1 MNHYQAGQSTETDA
15 HDLDGAVDA
24 GTASHAGTSS
34 QTRQDC
40 TESMKI
46 VFDISDGIDPERAA
60 MLLAISRTREEE
72 EVIKKVLAR
81 TKLFKF
87 SVTEIGGMNDAL
99 RGKVAPQIV
108 GACVN
113 QAVIDRTPSQVHAL
127 MHALLEAERGLC
139 MDAPLS
145 GSLALKIAVV
155 TDGSWVAVAMFGDSA
170 FHVLTNHRR
179 AGLGV
184 MHLAV

>member
-1 MNHYQAGQSTETDA
+1 MVCNQDTQSRETSIQDFG
-15 HDLDGAVDA
+15 GAVNATTIPD
-24 GTASHAGTSS
+24 GETGS
-34 QTRQDC
+34 QTGQDC
-40 TESMKI
+40 AESMKI
-46 VFDISDGIDPERAA
+46 VFDVSNGIDPERAA

-72 EVIKKVLAR
+72 EAIKKVLAR

-87 SVTEIGGMNDAL
+87 SVTEIGGMNDTL
-99 RGKVAPQIV
+99 RSRLAPQIV

-113 QAVIDRTPSQVHAL
+113 QGVIDRAPSQVHAL
-127 MHALLEAERGLC
+127 MHAVLEAERGLC

-184 MHLAV
+184 MHIDT